1 MMEEY
6 PPINVRLAV
15 NRVDLNIIKN
25 EDVQPRIYTPGE
37 EISSQPDFLRGHG
50 TYVDD
55 ENTLR
60 ASVAGVLEKVNKLI
74 SIRPLKARYQGE
86 IGDVVVGRIT
96 EVQQRRWKVD
106 TNSKLDSVL
115 LLSSVNLPGGELRR
129 RSAEDEQTM
138 RRYLQEGDLICAEVQ
153 STFVD
158 GSLSLHTRVLKY
170 GKLSQGIMLKVSPAL
185 IKRKKTHFHNLAN
198 GASLI
203 LGNNGYIW
211 IGASK
216 KDTDRSE
223 GGFTQ
228 DLSRIPQANREV
240 CARLR
245 NCILILAQC
254 NIQLTDTSVTYAY
267 EESMR
272 YKVNQLLEPERSHQR
287 NMDACFTAFDK
298 DGDGYLSITE
308 FEFICRALFRNDRGK
323 IYNVDENQLKEMYS
337 IFDLNGDGKIDREE
351 FEICWNRWIKTCT
364 RPKSAFLIVDV
375 QNDFITGSLNIKQC
389 AAQHDGSEVI
399 EPINRL
405 LEIVQ
410 FDAVFYSLDWHP
422 MDHVSFIDNLHLRD
436 VDPSS
441 GISKEA
447 AQVYDTITFRGP
459 PLLKQ
464 RLWPRH
470 CIQDSWGAELHKD
483 LKIVD
488 NAIKIYK
495 GTNPEVDSY
504 SVFWDNKKMMET
516 SLSSQLQEKGA
527 TDIYICGLAYDVCVG
542 ATAVDALTNG
552 YRTILIDDCSRG
564 VDLVDIEKTK
574 ATVIADNGVI
584 VNSSQVKAMVEG
596 KDRRPELGYKLALEI
611 KRKLN
616 FVDDDNQ

>member
-1 MMEEY
+1 MDEI
-6 PPINVRLAV
+6 PNIVVRLAV
-15 NRVDLNIIKN
+15 NRADMSIVTSEN
-25 EDVQPRIYTPGE
+25 VQPRFYTPGE
-37 EISSQPDFLRGHG
+37 EISSQPNYLRGHG

-74 SIRPLKARYQGE
+74 AIRPLKARYQGE

-96 EVQQRRWKVD
+96 EVQQKRWKVD

-129 RSAEDEQTM
+129 RSTEDEQTM

-170 GKLSQGIMLKVSPAL
+170 GKLSQGIMLKVPPAL
-185 IKRKKTHFHNLAN
+185 IKRKKIHFHNLEN

-203 LGNNGYIW
+203 LGNNGYVW
-211 IGASK
+211 IGANTQESDK
-216 KDTDRSE
+216 S

-228 DLSRIPQANREV
+228 DLSKVPHENREV

-245 NCILILAQC
+245 NCVLILAQC
-254 NIQLTDTSVTYAY
+254 NMKLTDTSITYAY
-267 EESMR
+267 EESMK
-272 YKVNQLLEPERSHQR
+272 YKPKWT

-298 DGDGYLSITE
+298 DEDGFLSLSE
-308 FEFICRALFRNDRGK
+308 FKLICCALFRNNLGN
-323 IYNVDENQLKEMYS
+323 IYTLEEKQLQEIYS
-337 IFDLNGDGKIDREE
+337 IFDLNHDGMIDKEE
-351 FEICWNRWIKTCT
+351 FEICWNLWIKVCT
-364 RPKSAFLIVDV
+364 RPKNAFLIVDV
-375 QNDFITGSLNIKQC
+375 QNDFISGSLNIKHC
-389 AAQHDGSEVI
+389 AAQHDGLEVV

-405 LEIVQ
+405 LDTVQ

-422 MDHVSFIDNLHLRD
+422 VDHVSFIDNLPLREID
-436 VDPSS
+436 ESN
-441 GISKEA
+441 GITKEMIK
-447 AQVYDTITFRGP
+447 VYDTVTFKGP
-459 PLLKQ
+459 PTIKQ

-470 CIQDSWGAELHKD
+470 CVQDSWGAELHKD
-483 LKIVD
+483 LKIVKD
-488 NAIKIYK
+488 AIKIYK
-495 GTNPEVDSY
+495 GTNSEVDSY
-504 SVFWDNKKMMET
+504 SVFWDNKKLTET
-516 SLSSQLQEKGA
+516 TLASQLQEIGT

-542 ATAVDALTNG
+542 ATAVDAMTSG

-574 ATVIADNGVI
+574 SNVIANHGVI

-596 KDRRPELGYKLALEI
+596 RDRRPELGYKLALEI
-611 KRKLN
+611 KQKLN
-616 FVDDDNQ
+616 ILNDVDK